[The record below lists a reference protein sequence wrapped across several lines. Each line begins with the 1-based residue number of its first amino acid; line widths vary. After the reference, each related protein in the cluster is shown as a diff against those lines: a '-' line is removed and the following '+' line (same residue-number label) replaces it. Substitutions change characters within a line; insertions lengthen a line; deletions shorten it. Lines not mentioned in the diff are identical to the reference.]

1 MKTMLSR
8 CFSALAGG
16 LALLT
21 VISVSAA
28 PHAGMDG
35 TVVTP
40 MVLRGGGGYVPGNW
54 VDANVPTSPFSG
66 VVSVSIRF
74 DLGTPDAAG
83 YICSGALLSNFHVLT
98 AAHCID
104 KFDDGNAMTL
114 DASNDVR
121 VRFNHDNPTSNLA
134 GATQIAASAV
144 TMHPNYQG
152 FGNCPAGSPS
162 DWFCVND
169 DLAIITLSQAAPV
182 QAARY
187 SVLGTGLS
195 GGELITMVGYGTSGT
210 GHVGHQSGTANFYVK
225 KSGDNVVDLFDWDDE
240 AYFGAGPNEVWYA
253 DFDGTDMRG
262 QFQDTFCQL
271 GYVCS
276 PYLGNSTEGN
286 IGGGD
291 SGGPSFMWRNGQ
303 YVLVGNNTFGGT
315 YPDQVSGTFGT
326 YFGGMSLAAYS
337 SFLTQATGGAVVLVP
352 EPETYAMLLAGLG
365 VVGWIVRRRGA
376 MARR

>member
-1 MKTMLSR
+1 MRNLLTR
-8 CFSALAGG
+8 CLAALAGG
-16 LALLT
+16 IALIAAIPLH
-21 VISVSAA
+21 AA

-54 VDANVPTSPFSG
+54 VDANVPSSPFSG

-74 DLGTPDAAG
+74 DLNTPNAAG
-83 YICSGALLSNFHVLT
+83 YICSGALLSDFHVLT

-104 KFDDGNAMTL
+104 KLDDGNAMTL
-114 DASNDVR
+114 DANNDVR
-121 VRFNHDNPTSNLA
+121 VRFNHNNPTSDFA
-134 GATQIAASAV
+134 GTTQIVASAV
-144 TMHPNYQG
+144 TMHPGYQG

-162 DWFCVND
+162 SWFCLND

-187 SVLGTGLS
+187 SVLGTGMQ

-225 KSGDNVVDLFDWDDE
+225 KSGQNVVDLFDWDDE
-240 AYFGAGPNEVWYA
+240 TYFANGPSEVWYA

-271 GYVCS
+271 ALACS
-276 PYLGNSTEGN
+276 AALGDGVEGN

-291 SGGPSFMWRNGQ
+291 SGGPSFMWLNGQ

-326 YFGGMSLAAYS
+326 YFGGMSLAAYG
-337 SFLTQATGGAVVLVP
+337 SFLSQATGGTVTLVP
-352 EPETYAMLLAGLG
+352 EPETYAMMLAGLG
-365 VVGWIVRRRGA
+365 AVLLIARRRRQRG
-376 MARR
+376 

>member
-1 MKTMLSR
+1 MRNLLTR
-8 CFSALAGG
+8 CLAALAGG
-16 LALLT
+16 IALIAATPLH
-21 VISVSAA
+21 AA

-35 TVVTP
+35 TVVNP
-40 MVLRGGGGYVPGNW
+40 LVLRGGGSYVPGNW
-54 VDANVPTSPFSG
+54 VDANVPASPFSG

-74 DLGTPDAAG
+74 DLGTPNAAG
-83 YICSGALLSNFHVLT
+83 YICSGALLSDFHVLT

-104 KFDDGNAMTL
+104 KFDDGGGMTL

-121 VRFNHDNPTSNLA
+121 VRFNHDNPGSTLA

-144 TMHPNYQG
+144 TMHPDYEG

-162 DWFCVND
+162 SWFCVND
-169 DLAIITLSQAAPV
+169 DLAIITLSEAAPA

-187 SVLGTGLS
+187 SVLGTGLQ

-210 GHVGHQSGTANFYVK
+210 GHVGHQAGTANFYVK
-225 KSGDNVVDLFDWDDE
+225 KSGHNVVDLFDWDDE
-240 AYFGAGPNEVWYA
+240 AFFANGPEEVWYA

-271 GYVCS
+271 NLACS
-276 PYLGNSTEGN
+276 AALGDGIEGS

-291 SGGPSFMWRNGQ
+291 SGGPSFMWLNGQ

-326 YFGGMSLAAYS
+326 YFGGMTLAAYA
-337 SFLTQATGGAVVLVP
+337 SFLTEASGGTVALVP
-352 EPETYAMLLAGLG
+352 EPETYAMMLAGLG
-365 VVGWIVRRRGA
+365 AVLLIARRRRQ
-376 MARR
+376 RR